1 MMDEIMPLF
10 KVALIFA
17 IVLLA
22 LVVIY
27 LYLQSCRERQR
38 LVKKIKQD
46 GSRQP
51 EKKSKAMS
59 GSVAIISWTKQY
71 LTKTMSRL
79 GTLMKPKSE
88 GDLSTM
94 QKTLL
99 RAGYRSRNAAII
111 FFGTK
116 GFFAILLPAT
126 FLFLQIFLPSSM
138 HFNRLLF
145 ILILLATIGLYVPSV
160 WLRAHISRRKE
171 KICEGFPDTLDLL
184 VVCVEAGMG
193 LDAAINR
200 VAEEMRLINR
210 EISDELQLLNLELRA
225 GKPRLDALRG
235 LAFRTDLED
244 VKSLVTLLIQADRF
258 GTSVAQALRIHS
270 DSMRT
275 KRFQKAEERAAQL
288 SVKLLFP
295 LIFCIFP
302 SLFIIILGPAVIQLI
317 KIWHH

>member
-1 MMDEIMPLF
+1 M
-10 KVALIFA
+10 
-17 IVLLA
+17 LA
-22 LVVIY
+22 VIGVY
-27 LYLQSCRERQR
+27 LYIRHLRERHD
-38 LVKKIKQD
+38 VVEKIKRD
-46 GSRQP
+46 GSRQVAK
-51 EKKSKAMS
+51 ESKILS
-59 GSVAIISWTKQY
+59 GSGAAISWIKQY
-71 LTKTMSRL
+71 MTKTMSRL
-79 GTLMKPKSE
+79 GNVMKPKNE
-88 GDLSTM
+88 GDMSSM

-99 RAGYRSRNAAII
+99 RGGYRSRNAAII

-126 FLFLQIFLPSSM
+126 FFFIQLFLSRHITPD
-138 HFNRLLF
+138 RLLF
-145 ILILLATIGLYVPSV
+145 SLILFAAIGFYMPNI
-160 WLRAHISRRKE
+160 WLKSHISRRKG

-200 VAEEMRLINR
+200 VAEEMKMINR
-210 EISDELQLLNLELRA
+210 EICDELQMLNLELRA

-270 DSMRT
+270 DCMRT
-275 KRFQKAEERAAQL
+275 KRFQKAEEKAAQL

-295 LIFCIFP
+295 LIFFIFP
-302 SLFIIILGPAVIQLI
+302 SLFIVILGPVAIQLM